1 MTKQWW
7 EESEKKREEERRHEK
22 RKNQKTEDASARK
35 GRKVFLSICDSG
47 GSKSKLA
54 KAAGAEPSGQ
64 MREEKLHVIMYKTC
78 QPQATFGS
86 WDVAKVHAVVGR
98 SIFGSQN
105 VQTTPFSDRFWKLRC
120 RKSVRRCGAKHIPK
134 STCTKH
140 TSFEAFL
147 EVEMSKKCTPLW
159 PEAHFE
165 VKSAK
170 LPVPDHFWT
179 FRCRLVRQ
187 VQAHCQKWA
196 KREGFVAAS
205 TTTTTTL
212 HSTPLHCTTLHCNH
226 NYSYNYNYNY
236 ITLRYASLQ
245 YTNYIALHYTPLQY
259 TTLQYTNYNYNH
271 NYYYIT
277 LH

>member
-1 MTKQWW
+1 M
-7 EESEKKREEERRHEK
+7 S
-22 RKNQKTEDASARK
+22 QKCTPLWGEAYLEVK
-35 GRKVFLSICDSG
+35 
-47 GSKSKLA
+47 
-54 KAAGAEPSGQ
+54 
-64 MREEKLHVIMYKTC
+64 MYKPHHSRT
-78 QPQATFGS
+78 AFGS
-86 WDVAKVHAVVGR
+86 CDVAKVYAAVAR
-98 SIFGSQN
+98 STFRSQH
-105 VQTTPFSDRFWKLRC
+105 VQSTPASKHFWKLRC
-120 RKSVRRCGAKHIPK
+120 RKSARHCGPKHISK
-134 STCTKH
+134 SKV
-140 TSFEAFL
+140 L
-147 EVEMSKKCTPLW
+147 
-159 PEAHFE
+159 
-165 VKSAK
+165 K